1 MLDLFRR
8 FAAASCSASMAS
20 AAKILLFADCHPKQE
35 FRHLASRAL
44 CGPNCEKIACRIG
57 GVKHIHVSIK
67 EQRRRNPARLRVGRL
82 RNAAVHLV
90 MKVTGD
96 VHIEIGEQ
104 EVEVALGAA
113 MSGDA
118 LGRVYEDATTVY
130 KAVFAGGADG
140 ESEVMIEGGGE
151 QNMRK

>member
-1 MLDLFRR
+1 
-8 FAAASCSASMAS
+8 
-20 AAKILLFADCHPKQE
+20 
-35 FRHLASRAL
+35 
-44 CGPNCEKIACRIG
+44 
-57 GVKHIHVSIK
+57 
-67 EQRRRNPARLRVGRL
+67 
-82 RNAAVHLV
+82 